1 MELPVTRRIIET
13 LDLPDGAL
21 PLLERYAGWLA
32 TEAGSLGGIGPD
44 EVGRLDQRHLADSLA
59 LAELFPTR
67 LSTVLDVGTGVGLPG
82 IPLAIAYPR
91 TRFLLIDRSAKRIQ
105 AVRRAMRILDLHNV
119 ETEVMDL
126 ADISSGF
133 DVIVA
138 RAVVDPTRLLP
149 ILRTHVNPGGAGIVA
164 GSRVSPPT
172 VVGFETVELCP
183 GILDPP
189 GWALRM
195 RQPSKE
201 SP

>member
-1 MELPVTRRIIET
+1 MELPVTRRIIDT
-13 LDLPDGAL
+13 LNLPVGAL
-21 PLLERYAGWLA
+21 PILGRYAEWLA
-32 TEAGSLGGIGPD
+32 TEGEKTGGIGPG
-44 EVGRLDQRHLADSLA
+44 EVDRLDERHLADSLA

-67 LSTVLDVGTGVGLPG
+67 FSTVLDVGTGVGLPG

-91 TRFLLIDRSAKRIQ
+91 IQFLLIDRSGKRIQ

-126 ADISSGF
+126 SGVSSGF

-138 RAVVDPTRLLP
+138 RAVVDPARLLP
-149 ILRTHVNPGGAGIVA
+149 ILRTRVNPGGAGIVA
-164 GSRVSPPT
+164 GSRASPPT